1 MYYLVVY
8 KTFVDFYSIQLKLSI
23 GTVNLLPVS
32 DLSPQ
37 PGDDDAEYTQL
48 CVHTNLQ
55 LSNIH
60 GCVYT
65 SIQCVHIQSC
75 TVCTHGYRRKVNFVL
90 FVHTAVDLVTKFCI
104 CWCLI
109 GGCRRRQRSE
119 SAHDDTAVT
128 RKLW

>member
-23 GTVNLLPVS
+23 GTVNVLPVS

-55 LSNIH
+55 LSNTIH
-60 GCVYT
+60 TAACTQVYSVYT
-65 SIQCVHIQSC
+65 YRAVLCVH
-75 TVCTHGYRRKVNFVL
+75 T
-90 FVHTAVDLVTKFCI
+90 
-104 CWCLI
+104 
-109 GGCRRRQRSE
+109 
-119 SAHDDTAVT
+119 DTAG
-128 RKLW
+128 K